1 MKIALILYL
10 CSYAA
15 GECLAPHKWDKT
27 FSNMYSCMLAGY
39 DASKEKIIEI
49 GPGDVN
55 KYDMYIKF
63 ACIEIADEKL
73 VT

>member
-39 DASKEKIIEI
+39 EES
-49 GPGDVN
+49 
-55 KYDMYIKF
+55 
-63 ACIEIADEKL
+63 
-73 VT
+73 